1 VKQTPL
7 VLRNGLMAAAGLA
20 FFVATVGVPLPV
32 GRTKDRSIP
41 FPCMDRTCGCHD
53 AAGCKAHCCCFS
65 SEEKLAWAAEHRVDP
80 TPFVDDAALKRA
92 QVHTPRGYPGFTVQE
107 GAQARCCKKKIVACC
122 AKDGVTDFG
131 SKHATASVADVGL
144 PAQTLDEPRNANPHD
159 HLVSIAAYR
168 QCNGLQPLWTL
179 LNAALPPPD
188 TVRFEFE
195 FLPTG
200 HVAERYSTL
209 TTVSFSPA
217 TPPPR
222 A

>member
-1 VKQTPL
+1 MKQSPR
-7 VLRNGLMAAAGLA
+7 VLRGALVAAAGLA

-65 SEEKLAWAAEHRVDP
+65 SEEKLAWAAEREVDP
-80 TPFVDDAALKRA
+80 TPFVEDAALISLAGERRRSLLPPDCRHK
-92 QVHTPRGYPGFTVQE
+92 
-107 GAQARCCKKKIVACC
+107 
-122 AKDGVTDFG
+122 
-131 SKHATASVADVGL
+131 SVATCCSRDTIESAGQPIAQNGLQTSEHASQPSDDV
-144 PAQTLDEPRNANPHD
+144 
-159 HLVSIAAYR
+159 VSIAAYR

-188 TVRFEFE
+188 AVRCEFE
-195 FLPTG
+195 LLVSG
-200 HVAERYSTL
+200 RVADMGVSL
-209 TTVSFSPA
+209 TFVAFSPP